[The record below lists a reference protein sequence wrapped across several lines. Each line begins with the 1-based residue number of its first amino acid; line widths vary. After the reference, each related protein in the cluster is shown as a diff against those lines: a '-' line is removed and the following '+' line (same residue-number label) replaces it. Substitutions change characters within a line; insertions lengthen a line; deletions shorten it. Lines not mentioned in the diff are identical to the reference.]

1 MSQSHL
7 NSVASAKEVTLGI
20 VSPDGREGMLQHAL
34 EFSDLDIP
42 FVFDPGQ
49 GMPMFS
55 GAELLGFIEQ
65 ATYVTVNDYEAKML
79 QDKTG
84 KSLNEIA
91 QRVKAL
97 IVTLGADGSLIYT
110 GGKEIAIPTPKPKA
124 IVDPTGCGDAYR
136 AGLLYGIQQGWD
148 WETTGR
154 LASLM
159 GSLKIASRGG
169 QNHSYTRAEL
179 MALYE
184 QHFGHSIK
192 L

>member
-1 MSQSHL
+1 
-7 NSVASAKEVTLGI
+7 
-20 VSPDGREGMLQHAL
+20 MLQHAL
-34 EFSDLDIP
+34 EFADLGIP

-55 GAELLGFIEQ
+55 GAELLSFIEQ
-65 ATYVTVNDYEAKML
+65 STYVTVNDYEARML

-84 KSLNEIA
+84 KTLDEIA

-97 IVTLGADGSLIYT
+97 IVTLGGDGSMIYT
-110 GGKEIAIPTPKPKA
+110 DNKQIAIPTPKPKA

-136 AGLLYGIQQGWD
+136 AGLLYGIQNGWD
-148 WETTGR
+148 WASTGR

-159 GSLKIASRGG
+159 GSLKIANRGG
-169 QNHSYTRAEL
+169 QNHRYIRAEL
-179 MALYE
+179 MGLYE
-184 QHFGHSIK
+184 QHFGHSIT

>member
-1 MSQSHL
+1 MIL
-7 NSVASAKEVTLGI
+7 
-20 VSPDGREGMLQHAL
+20 HAQ
-34 EFSDLDIP
+34 EFFDLDIP

-55 GAELLGFIEQ
+55 RDELLTFIEQ

-84 KSLNEIA
+84 KTLSDIA
-91 QRVKAL
+91 KRVKAL
-97 IVTLGADGSLIYT
+97 VVTLGGDGSMIYADG
-110 GGKEIAIPTPKPKA
+110 KQIAIPTPKPQA

-136 AGLLYGIQQGWD
+136 AGLLYGIQQDWD
-148 WETTGR
+148 WPTTGR

-159 GSLKIASRGG
+159 GSLKIANRGG
-169 QNHSYTRAEL
+169 QNHRYTRAEL
-179 MALYE
+179 VELYAH
-184 QHFGHSIK
+184 HFGHSIV